1 MVWQISINLQLIVNQ
16 YKADLIIYTK
26 PKKGKIT

>member
-16 YKADLIIYTK
+16 YKAGPIIYTK